1 MILLTLKRCIKL
13 ISNGHTTVGTAATL
27 IDGLE
32 VNPFRLHL
40 HNDDNTD
47 AVYLGGSAV
56 TTSNGLMLQKL
67 DSIELTINPLE
78 ALHAVSTKAG
88 HVLSWLKQTE

>member
-1 MILLTLKRCIKL
+1 MIT
-13 ISNGHTTVGTAATL
+13 SGQTTIGTAATL

-32 VNPFRLHL
+32 VNPFRIHL
-40 HNDDNTD
+40 HNNDNTD

-56 TTSNGLMLQKL
+56 TVSTGLMVQKL
-67 DSIELTINPLE
+67 DSVELTINPLE
-78 ALHAVSTKAG
+78 ALYAVSTKAG